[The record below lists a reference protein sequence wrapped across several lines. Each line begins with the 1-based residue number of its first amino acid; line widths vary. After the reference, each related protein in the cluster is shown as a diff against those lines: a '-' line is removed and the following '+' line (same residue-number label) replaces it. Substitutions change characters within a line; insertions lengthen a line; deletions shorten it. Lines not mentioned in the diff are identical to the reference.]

1 MSDGRFD
8 RQSRLAE
15 VGIDGQGRLRKARVR
30 VGTSDACEIER
41 LYLGRAGVE
50 HVELEAEAPIERFTH
65 AEAFTSPDARRF
77 AAAAWRALGAIRRE
91 LGVHR

>member
-1 MSDGRFD
+1 LSEGRFD

-15 VGIDGQGRLRKARVR
+15 VGTEGQERLQKARVC
-30 VGTSDACEIER
+30 VGTSDGVEIER
-41 LYLGRAGVE
+41 LYLARAGVE
-50 HVELEAEAPIERFTH
+50 RVDVGAETSIEAFTH
-65 AEAFTSPDARRF
+65 AEAFTSPFARRF